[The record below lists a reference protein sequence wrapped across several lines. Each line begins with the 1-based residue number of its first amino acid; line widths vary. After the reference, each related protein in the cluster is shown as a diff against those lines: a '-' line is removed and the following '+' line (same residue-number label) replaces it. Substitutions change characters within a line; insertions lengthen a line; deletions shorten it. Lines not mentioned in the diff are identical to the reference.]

1 MLFLHCTAALLHH
14 EKSENPDTAFATTGV
29 VRRGVYVGLLDTNL
43 ASYNRKVS
51 PLLKVFYKAETKAY
65 FLFPLSLIFLKG
77 FPEVQLKSDY
87 TWN

>member
-1 MLFLHCTAALLHH
+1 MLFLHCTAALVLH
-14 EKSENPDTAFATTGV
+14 EKNENPDTAFATTGV

-51 PLLKVFYKAETKAY
+51 PSLKVFYKTETEAY

-77 FPEVQLKSDY
+77 FPKVQLK
-87 TWN
+87 